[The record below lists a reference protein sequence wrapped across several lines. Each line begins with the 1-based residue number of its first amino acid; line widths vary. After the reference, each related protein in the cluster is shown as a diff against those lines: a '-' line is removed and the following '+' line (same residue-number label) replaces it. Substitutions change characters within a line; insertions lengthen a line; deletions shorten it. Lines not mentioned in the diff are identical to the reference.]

1 MKDVA
6 LRAGVH
12 HSSVSV
18 VLNGSRSSAG
28 ISSSTRQRIL
38 EAAEELGYRR
48 NGSAHTIRTGRF
60 GNVALLLSA
69 RRSHSY
75 LPPQLLAGLHEAL
88 SKADMTL
95 TVCLLPDEELAE
107 TSTLPKI
114 LRERM
119 CDGLLID
126 YNFHIP
132 QPMIDSIQRYQI
144 PATWINS
151 EQEYDCVRPDDF
163 KAAVEATEYLLKLGH
178 RRIVYVDFANDREDP
193 QGHYSVLDR
202 SGGYESVMRQAGL
215 KSQLWD
221 SKLVGSDP
229 IGFCEEMLRTEQR
242 PTAIVSYATYA
253 MEAASYA
260 AARLGYR
267 VPDDL
272 SVVSFGPDTF
282 DYMCRPMT
290 LWIEPQYQIGQAA
303 TRMLLSKIGNPIEP
317 IAPQAVAFGF
327 MEGKTTARNAEYF
340 QEPILQS
347 ATETSSCTQ
356 SERQFH
362 KGFAKG
368 GRHK

>member
-1 MKDVA
+1 MHPDLERLAPAARKTTTMKDVA

-38 EAAEELGYRR
+38 QAAEELGYRR

-60 GNVALLLSA
+60 GNVALLLSP

-88 SKADMTL
+88 TEADMTL
-95 TVCLLPDEELAE
+95 TVCLLPDEELAV

-151 EQEYDCVRPDDF
+151 GQEHDCVHPDDF
-163 KAAVEATEYLLKLGH
+163 KAAAEATEYLIKLGH

-202 SGGYESVMRQAGL
+202 SGGYESVMQQAGL
-215 KSQLWD
+215 KTQVWD
-221 SKLVGSDP
+221 SSMAGSAP
-229 IGFCEEMLRTEQR
+229 ITYCEQMLGTAQR
-242 PTAIVSYATYA
+242 PTAILSYATYA

-272 SVVSFGPDTF
+272 SVVSFGPEAF
-282 DYMCRPMT
+282 DYMCRPLTM
-290 LWIEPQYQIGQAA
+290 WIEPQYEIARIA
-303 TRMLLSKIGNPIEP
+303 TRMILSKIENPTEP
-317 IAPQAVAFGF
+317 LAPQAVSFSF
-327 MEGKTTARNAEYF
+327 MEGKTTAATSSAPRNA
-340 QEPILQS
+340 S
-347 ATETSSCTQ
+347 HV
-356 SERQFH
+356 RQ
-362 KGFAKG
+362 G
-368 GRHK
+368 GKPD